1 MSHFTSD
8 LFPKILI
15 CIPTLN
21 KEEIIGPVLNNILSQ
36 SYPTEKMRI
45 LIVDGGSNDNTLG
58 IVREILSNSNVDY
71 KIIQRRSNI
80 PEARNIC
87 IESMR
92 DDEKALIFW
101 DADILTNNNDL
112 LRVMMKTSLE
122 NPKMRVCCGETQ
134 EGQILECP
142 KYKLK
147 MNGHKAASIN
157 IRRRYLEGKRRARMR
172 GFSTAMNQ
180 RKL

>member
-1 MSHFTSD
+1 M
-8 LFPKILI
+8 I
-15 CIPTLN
+15 CIPTLD
-21 KEEIIGPVLNNILSQ
+21 KEEIIGPVLNNIPSQ

-45 LIVDGGSNDNTLG
+45 LIVDGGSNDSTLG

-71 KIIQRRSNI
+71 KIIQRRNNI

-101 DADILTNNNDL
+101 DANILTNNNDL

-122 NPKMRVCCGETQ
+122 NPKMRVCRGETQ

-157 IRRRYLEGKRRARMR
+157 VRRRYLEGKREKKRRAKMR

>member
-1 MSHFTSD
+1 MMSHFTSD

-58 IVREILSNSNVDY
+58 IVREILSNSNVNY

-80 PEARNIC
+80 PEARNIMYR
-87 IESMR
+87 I
-92 DDEKALIFW
+92 DE
-101 DADILTNNNDL
+101 
-112 LRVMMKTSLE
+112 R
-122 NPKMRVCCGETQ
+122 
-134 EGQILECP
+134 
-142 KYKLK
+142 
-147 MNGHKAASIN
+147 
-157 IRRRYLEGKRRARMR
+157 
-172 GFSTAMNQ
+172 
-180 RKL
+180 